1 MARQATWTSGRGSAA
16 HGQKGQ
22 DQGQGQGLSQAKSSI
37 PTTRIGYLGVGQKP
51 LLTLAYCCGCAVTAT
66 LSRSTFTGLR
76 CKECGHPYGAGA
88 KHVCEDVC
96 FGPLEVVYDYDVIK
110 SRVTRATIEAGPVSI
125 WRYREFLPIE
135 GDPIDVGTG
144 FTPLLK
150 ANRLAKRLGLKN
162 LYIKNDGV
170 NMPTLSFKDRVVSVA
185 LTRARELGFTTVSC
199 ASTGNLA
206 NSTAAIAAHAGLDCC
221 VFIPS
226 DLELGK
232 VLGTLIYNPTLMA
245 VKGNYD
251 QVNRL
256 CSEVA
261 NTYGWG
267 FVNINLRPY
276 YSEGS
281 KTLGYEVIEQLGW
294 QLPDHIVAP
303 LASGSL
309 FTKIRKGFDEFIKV
323 GLVDEKPVRFSG
335 AQAEG
340 CSPIA
345 QAFAEGRDFITPVK
359 PNTIAKSIAI
369 GNPADG
375 PYAIDIANR
384 TGGTIAAVSDAEIV
398 AGIQLLAETEGVFTE
413 TAGGT
418 TIAVLKKLVEQGKID
433 PSETTVAYITGNG
446 LKTLEAVSDAVG
458 EPLTIEPQ
466 LASFNAAWER
476 AQASHRSSVDH

>member
-1 MARQATWTSGRGSAA
+1 M
-16 HGQKGQ
+16 
-22 DQGQGQGLSQAKSSI
+22 
-37 PTTRIGYLGVGQKP
+37 
-51 LLTLAYCCGCAVTAT
+51 TAT
-66 LSRSTFTGLR
+66 LTSQTFAGLR
-76 CKECGHPYGAGA
+76 CKECGHAYAPEAR
-88 KHVCEDVC
+88 HVCEDVC
-96 FGPLEVVYDYDVIK
+96 FGPLEVVYDYDAIRARV
-110 SRVTRATIEAGPVSI
+110 SRASIEAGPASI
-125 WRYREFLPIE
+125 WRYRDFLPIE

-144 FTPLLK
+144 FTPLLR
-150 ANRLAKRLGLKN
+150 ANRLARRLGLKE

-185 LTRARELGFTTVSC
+185 LTRARELGFSTVSC

-206 NSTAAIAAHAGLDCC
+206 NSTAAIAAHAGMECC
-221 VFIPS
+221 VFIPA
-226 DLELGK
+226 DLEAGK
-232 VLGTLIYNPTLMA
+232 ILGTLVYNPTLMA
-245 VKGNYD
+245 VRGNYD

-281 KTLGYEVIEQLGW
+281 KTLGYEVVEQLGW
-294 QLPDHIVAP
+294 RLPDHIVAP

-309 FTKIRKGFDEFIKV
+309 FTKIRKGFDEFMKV
-323 GLVDEKPVRFSG
+323 GLVEEKHVRFSG

-375 PYAIDIANR
+375 PYALDIASR
-384 TGGTIAAVSDAEIV
+384 TGGSIAAVNDEEIIE
-398 AGIQLLAETEGVFTE
+398 GIQLLAETEGVFTE

-446 LKTLEAVSDAVG
+446 LKTTEAVASAVG
-458 EPLTIEPQ
+458 EPLTIDPK
-466 LASFNAAWER
+466 LDDFNAAWER
-476 AQASHRSSVDH
+476 AQSLQRATWDTVGV

>member
-1 MARQATWTSGRGSAA
+1 M
-16 HGQKGQ
+16 
-22 DQGQGQGLSQAKSSI
+22 
-37 PTTRIGYLGVGQKP
+37 
-51 LLTLAYCCGCAVTAT
+51 TAT
-66 LSRSTFTGLR
+66 LTSATSDTYFTHLQ
-76 CKECGHPYGAGA
+76 CKECGAEYEAQA
-88 KHVCEDVC
+88 IHVCEYC
-96 FGPLEVVYDYDVIK
+96 FGPLEVKYDLSQLSEAV
-110 SRVTRATIEAGPVSI
+110 SRSTIEAGPPSI
-125 WRYREFLPIE
+125 WRYRPFLPVTSTE
-135 GDPIDVGTG
+135 PIDLGTG
-144 FTPLLK
+144 MTPLVK
-150 ANRLAKRLGLKN
+150 ASRLARRLGLKH
-162 LYIKNDGV
+162 LYIKNDAV

-221 VFIPS
+221 VFIPA
-226 DLELGK
+226 DLESGK
-232 VLGTLIYNPTLMA
+232 VLETLIYAPTLMA
-245 VKGNYD
+245 VQGNYD

-261 NTYGWG
+261 NTHGWG

-309 FTKIRKGFDEFIKV
+309 FTKIYKGFREFVDV
-323 GLVDEKPVRFSG
+323 GLVADKPVRCSG
-335 AQAEG
+335 AQAAG

-345 QAFAEGRDFITPVK
+345 QAYAEGRDFVSPVK

-375 PYAIDIANR
+375 VYALDIARKTN
-384 TGGTIAAVSDAEIV
+384 GAIESANDDEIV
-398 AGIQLLAETEGVFTE
+398 AGIKLLAETEGIFTE

-418 TIAVLKKLVEQGKID
+418 TIAVLQKLVAAGKID
-433 PSETTVAYITGNG
+433 PEEVTVVYITGNG
-446 LKTLEAVSDAVG
+446 LKTQEAVQDYVG
-458 EPLTIEPQ
+458 EPLTIEPK
-466 LASFNAAWER
+466 LSSFER
-476 AQASHRSSVDH
+476 ALERARTLERLDWQPVLV

>member
-1 MARQATWTSGRGSAA
+1 MTVATT
-16 HGQKGQ
+16 
-22 DQGQGQGLSQAKSSI
+22 I
-37 PTTRIGYLGVGQKP
+37 PTFGTTTSFAT
-51 LLTLAYCCGCAVTAT
+51 TLK
-66 LSRSTFTGLR
+66 
-76 CKECGHPYGAGA
+76 CKECGEEYPLEA
-88 KHVCEDVC
+88 KHICEDVC
-96 FGPLEVVYDYDVIK
+96 FGPLEVKYDYEKLRLSV
-110 SRVTRATIEAGPVSI
+110 SRATIEAGPNSI
-125 WRYREFLPIE
+125 WRYRPFLPVATNN
-135 GDPIDVGTG
+135 PIDVGTG
-144 FTPLLK
+144 MTPLVK
-150 ANRLAKRLGLKN
+150 SHRLARRLGLKN
-162 LYIKNDGV
+162 LYIKNDAV

-185 LTRARELGFTTVSC
+185 LTRARELGFSTVSC

-221 VFIPS
+221 VFIPA
-226 DLELGK
+226 DLEAGK
-232 VLGTLIYNPTLMA
+232 VLGTLIYNPTVMA

-256 CSEVA
+256 CCEVG

-281 KTLGYEVIEQLGW
+281 KTLGFEVAEQLGW

-309 FTKIRKGFDEFIKV
+309 YGKIYKGFQEFVKV
-323 GLVDEKPVRFSG
+323 GLVEDKAVRFSG

-345 QAFAEGRDFITPVK
+345 QAFREGRDFVSPVK

-375 PYAIDIANR
+375 IYALEIAR
-384 TGGTIAAVSDAEIV
+384 KTGGNIESVTDPEIIE
-398 AGIQLLAETEGVFTE
+398 GMKLLAETEGIFTE

-418 TIAVLKKLVEQGKID
+418 TIAVLKKLVEAGKID
-433 PSETTVAYITGNG
+433 PDETTVVYITGNG
-446 LKTLEAVSDAVG
+446 LKTQEAVQGYIG
-458 EPLTIEPQ
+458 EPLTIEAK
-466 LASFNAAWER
+466 LDAFER
-476 AQASHRSSVDH
+476 AMERARTLDRLEWQQVLV

>member
-1 MARQATWTSGRGSAA
+1 MTQAINPTCSRTTAA
-16 HGQKGQ
+16 
-22 DQGQGQGLSQAKSSI
+22 
-37 PTTRIGYLGVGQKP
+37 
-51 LLTLAYCCGCAVTAT
+51 
-66 LSRSTFTGLR
+66 TFTGLK
-76 CKECGHPYGAGA
+76 CKECGTEYEA
-88 KHVCEDVC
+88 KAIHVCEEC
-96 FGPLEVVYDYDVIK
+96 FGPLEVVYDYEAL
-110 SRVTRATIEAGPVSI
+110 RQTVTRESIQAGPHSI
-125 WRYREFLPIE
+125 WRYRAFLPVE
-135 GDPIDVGTG
+135 TDTPIDVGTG
-144 FTPLLK
+144 LTPLLQ
-150 ANRLAKRLGLKN
+150 ANRLARRLGLKR
-162 LYIKNDGV
+162 LYIKNDAV

-206 NSTAAIAAHAGLDCC
+206 NSTAAIAAHAGLECC

-226 DLELGK
+226 DLEAGK
-232 VLGTLIYNPTLMA
+232 VLGTLIYAPTVMA
-245 VKGNYD
+245 VHGNYD

-261 NTYGWG
+261 NTHGWG

-281 KTLGYEVIEQLGW
+281 KTLGYEVAEQLGW
-294 QLPDHIVAP
+294 QLPDHVVAP

-309 FTKIRKGFDEFIKV
+309 FTKIYKGFQEFVKV

-345 QAFAEGRDFITPVK
+345 QAFREGRDFIAPVK

-375 PYAIDIANR
+375 VYAVDIAKKTNGNIESV
-384 TGGTIAAVSDAEIV
+384 TDQEIIE
-398 AGIQLLAETEGVFTE
+398 GIKLLAETEGIFTE

-418 TIAVLKKLVEQGKID
+418 TIAVLKKLVEAGKINPD
-433 PSETTVAYITGNG
+433 ETTVAYITGNG
-446 LKTLEAVSDAVG
+446 LKTQEAVQGYIG
-458 EPLTIEPQ
+458 EPLTIEPK
-466 LASFNAAWER
+466 LESFERAWER
-476 AQASHRSSVDH
+476 AQTLERLEWQEVTV

>member
-1 MARQATWTSGRGSAA
+1 MTQTTLNTSTVKAL
-16 HGQKGQ
+16 K
-22 DQGQGQGLSQAKSSI
+22 
-37 PTTRIGYLGVGQKP
+37 
-51 LLTLAYCCGCAVTAT
+51 
-66 LSRSTFTGLR
+66 
-76 CKECGHPYGAGA
+76 CKECGHEYDLGA

-96 FGPLEVVYDYDVIK
+96 FGPLEVVYDYDAIRQ
-110 SRVTRATIEAGPVSI
+110 RVSRATIEAGPNSI
-125 WRYREFLPIE
+125 WRYRHFLPVTSE
-135 GDPIDVGTG
+135 DVIDVGTG
-144 FTPLLK
+144 MTPLVEAK
-150 ANRLAKRLGLKN
+150 RLARRLGLKK
-162 LYIKNDGV
+162 LFIKNDAV

-185 LTRARELGFTTVSC
+185 LTRARELGFSTVSC

-221 VFIPS
+221 VFIPA
-226 DLELGK
+226 DLEAGK

-261 NTYGWG
+261 NTHGWG

-281 KTLGYEVIEQLGW
+281 KTLGYEVAEQLGW

-309 FTKIRKGFDEFIKV
+309 FTKIYKGFREFVDV
-323 GLVDEKPVRFSG
+323 GLVDDKAVRFSG

-345 QAFAEGRDFITPVK
+345 KAFQEGRDFIAPEK

-375 PYAIDIANR
+375 IYAVEIAR
-384 TGGTIAAVSDAEIV
+384 KTGGNIEAVNDTEIIE
-398 AGIQLLAETEGVFTE
+398 GIKLLAETEGIFTE

-418 TIAVLKKLVEQGKID
+418 TVAVLKKLVEAGKINPD
-433 PSETTVAYITGNG
+433 ETTVVYITGNG
-446 LKTLEAVSDAVG
+446 LKTQEAVQGYIA
-458 EPLTIEPQ
+458 EPFTIEPK
-466 LASFNAAWER
+466 LESFEHALER
-476 AQASHRSSVDH
+476 SRTLDRLEWQQVLI

>member
-1 MARQATWTSGRGSAA
+1 MTQVASLQASSAA
-16 HGQKGQ
+16 
-22 DQGQGQGLSQAKSSI
+22 
-37 PTTRIGYLGVGQKP
+37 
-51 LLTLAYCCGCAVTAT
+51 
-66 LSRSTFTGLR
+66 TFHALR
-76 CKECGHPYGAGA
+76 CKECGAEYEPRAI
-88 KHVCEDVC
+88 HVCELC
-96 FGPLEVVYDYDVIK
+96 FGPLEVAYDYDAL
-110 SRVTRATIEAGPVSI
+110 RRQVTRAAIQAGPHSI
-125 WRYREFLPIE
+125 WRYRPFLPVE
-135 GDPIDVGTG
+135 TDRPIDVGTG
-144 FTPLLK
+144 LTPLMQ
-150 ANRLAKRLGLKN
+150 AHRLARRLGLKR
-162 LYIKNDGV
+162 LYIKNDAV

-221 VFIPS
+221 VFIPA
-226 DLELGK
+226 DLEAGK
-232 VLGTLIYNPTLMA
+232 VMGTLIYSPTVMA
-245 VKGNYD
+245 VEGNYD

-261 NTYGWG
+261 NTHSWG

-281 KTLGYEVIEQLGW
+281 KTLGYEVAEQLDW

-309 FTKIRKGFDEFIKV
+309 FTKIYKGFREFVEV
-323 GLVDEKPVRFSG
+323 GLVEDKPVRFSG

-345 QAFAEGRDFITPVK
+345 QAYKDGRDFISPVK

-375 PYAIDIANR
+375 VYAVDIAR
-384 TGGTIAAVSDAEIV
+384 KTGGVIESVTDAEIV
-398 AGIQLLAETEGVFTE
+398 AGIKLLAETEGIFTE

-418 TIAVLKKLVEQGKID
+418 TIATLKKLVEAGKID
-433 PSETTVAYITGNG
+433 PEETTVVYITGNG
-446 LKTLEAVSDAVG
+446 LKTQEAVQGDVG
-458 EPLTIEPQ
+458 EPLTIEPK
-466 LASFNAAWER
+466 LDSFER
-476 AQASHRSSVDH
+476 ALERSRTLDRLEWQQVLV

>member
-1 MARQATWTSGRGSAA
+1 M
-16 HGQKGQ
+16 
-22 DQGQGQGLSQAKSSI
+22 
-37 PTTRIGYLGVGQKP
+37 
-51 LLTLAYCCGCAVTAT
+51 T
-66 LSRSTFTGLR
+66 LSTSTVKALK
-76 CKECGHPYGAGA
+76 CKECGHEYDLGA

-96 FGPLEVVYDYDVIK
+96 FGPLEVVYDYDAIRQ
-110 SRVTRATIEAGPVSI
+110 RVSRATIEAGPNSI
-125 WRYREFLPIE
+125 WRYRHFLPVTGE
-135 GDPIDVGTG
+135 DVIDVGTG
-144 FTPLLK
+144 MTPLVEAK
-150 ANRLAKRLGLKN
+150 RLARRLGLKK
-162 LYIKNDGV
+162 LFIKNDAV

-185 LTRARELGFTTVSC
+185 LTRARELGFSTVSC

-221 VFIPS
+221 VFIPA
-226 DLELGK
+226 DLEAGK

-261 NTYGWG
+261 NTHGWG

-281 KTLGYEVIEQLGW
+281 KTLGYEVAEQLGW

-309 FTKIRKGFDEFIKV
+309 FTKIYKGFREFVDV
-323 GLVDEKPVRFSG
+323 GLVDDKAVRFSG

-345 QAFAEGRDFITPVK
+345 KAFHEGRDFIAPEK

-375 PYAIDIANR
+375 IYAVEIAR
-384 TGGTIAAVSDAEIV
+384 KTGGNIEAVNDTEIIE
-398 AGIQLLAETEGVFTE
+398 GIKLLAETEGIFTE

-418 TIAVLKKLVEQGKID
+418 TVAVLKKLVEAGKINPD
-433 PSETTVAYITGNG
+433 ETTVVYITGNG
-446 LKTLEAVSDAVG
+446 LKTQEAVQGYIA
-458 EPLTIEPQ
+458 EPFTIEPK
-466 LASFNAAWER
+466 LESFEHALER
-476 AQASHRSSVDH
+476 SRTLDRLEWQQVLI

>member
-1 MARQATWTSGRGSAA
+1 MTQATTNQTTSA
-16 HGQKGQ
+16 
-22 DQGQGQGLSQAKSSI
+22 
-37 PTTRIGYLGVGQKP
+37 
-51 LLTLAYCCGCAVTAT
+51 TAT
-66 LSRSTFTGLR
+66 ATFRALKCR
-76 CKECGHPYGAGA
+76 ECGEEYELKAS
-88 KHVCEDVC
+88 HVCEFC
-96 FGPLEVVYDYDVIK
+96 FGPLEVAYDY
-110 SRVTRATIEAGPVSI
+110 SALRRTVTRETIQAGPNSI
-125 WRYREFLPIE
+125 WRYRPFLPVAT
-135 GDPIDVGTG
+135 DTPIDVGTG
-144 FTPLLK
+144 MTPLVRS
-150 ANRLAKRLGLKN
+150 NRLARRLGLKK
-162 LYIKNDGV
+162 LYIKNDAV

-206 NSTAAIAAHAGLDCC
+206 NSTAAIAAYAGLDCC
-221 VFIPS
+221 VFIPA
-226 DLELGK
+226 DLEAGK
-232 VLGTLIYNPTLMA
+232 VLGTLIYSPTLMA
-245 VKGNYD
+245 VQGNYD

-281 KTLGYEVIEQLGW
+281 KTLAYEVAEQLDW

-309 FTKIRKGFDEFIKV
+309 FTKIYKGCREFVDV
-323 GLVDEKPVRFSG
+323 GLVADKNVRFSG

-345 QAFAEGRDFITPVK
+345 QAYREERDFVKPVK

-375 PYAIDIANR
+375 IYALEVARKTNGSIESVN
-384 TGGTIAAVSDAEIV
+384 DAEIID
-398 AGIQLLAETEGVFTE
+398 GIKLLAETEGIFTE

-418 TIAVLKKLVEQGKID
+418 TIAVLKKLVEAGKID
-433 PSETTVAYITGNG
+433 PDETTVVYITGNG
-446 LKTLEAVSDAVG
+446 LKTQEALQGYVG
-458 EPLTIEPQ
+458 EPLTIEAK
-466 LASFNAAWER
+466 LDSFER
-476 AQASHRSSVDH
+476 ALERSRTLERLDWQQVLV

>member
-1 MARQATWTSGRGSAA
+1 MTQTTQALTST
-16 HGQKGQ
+16 
-22 DQGQGQGLSQAKSSI
+22 
-37 PTTRIGYLGVGQKP
+37 PTT
-51 LLTLAYCCGCAVTAT
+51 AA
-66 LSRSTFTGLR
+66 TFTSLT
-76 CKECGHPYGAGA
+76 CKECGATYEPKAV
-88 KHVCEDVC
+88 HVCEFC
-96 FGPLEVVYDYDVIK
+96 FGPLEVTYDY
-110 SRVTRATIEAGPVSI
+110 SNLARTVTRASIEAGPKSI
-125 WRYREFLPIE
+125 WRYRPFLPVTS
-135 GDPIDVGTG
+135 DSPIDVGTG
-144 FTPLLK
+144 MTPLLK
-150 ANRLAKRLGLKN
+150 TNRLARRLGLKQ
-162 LYIKNDGV
+162 LFIKNDAV

-226 DLELGK
+226 DLEAGK
-232 VLGTLIYNPTLMA
+232 VLGTLIYGPTVMA
-245 VKGNYD
+245 VHGNYD

-261 NTYGWG
+261 NTHGWG

-309 FTKIRKGFDEFIKV
+309 FTKIYKGFQEFAKV
-323 GLVDEKPVRFSG
+323 GLVDEKAVRFSG

-345 QAFAEGRDFITPVK
+345 HAFREGRDFITPVK
-359 PNTIAKSIAI
+359 PSTIAKSIAI

-375 PYAIDIANR
+375 VYAVDIARKTNGNIESV
-384 TGGTIAAVSDAEIV
+384 TDAEIIE
-398 AGIQLLAETEGVFTE
+398 GIKLLAETEGIFTE

-418 TIAVLKKLVEQGKID
+418 TIAVLKKLAEAGKID
-433 PSETTVAYITGNG
+433 PDETTVAYITGNG
-446 LKTLEAVSDAVG
+446 LKTQEAVQGYIG
-458 EPLTIEPQ
+458 EPLTIEPK
-466 LASFNAAWER
+466 LDSFER
-476 AQASHRSSVDH
+476 ALERSRTLDRLEWQQVLV